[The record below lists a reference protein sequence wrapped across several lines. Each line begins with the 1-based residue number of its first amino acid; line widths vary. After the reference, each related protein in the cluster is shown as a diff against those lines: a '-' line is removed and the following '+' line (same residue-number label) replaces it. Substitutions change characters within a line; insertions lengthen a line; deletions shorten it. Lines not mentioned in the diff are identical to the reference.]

1 MPGVLAITAVTDNA
15 GAQQGDVPHNGTTD
29 DATLQVAGTA
39 TAAAVVEIRSGNT
52 LLGSVVAS
60 AEGTWAYTTR
70 PLANGLHS
78 LTATVD
84 GDTTPARN
92 VIVQVDATN
101 GADITAAA
109 VWGPDPAEG
118 YRTVLIDFNQ
128 PVTGVTVDAFMIEH
142 RGRKI
147 LVQGATVTGGGMN
160 YVLKLPDRF
169 RNLTGGFTITLFSTD
184 IESLLNPGSTMRNPQ
199 YFDLPDPGVNNNPG
213 G

>member
-1 MPGVLAITAVTDNA
+1 
-15 GAQQGDVPHNGTTD
+15 
-29 DATLQVAGTA
+29 
-39 TAAAVVEIRSGNT
+39 
-52 LLGSVVAS
+52 
-60 AEGTWAYTTR
+60 
-70 PLANGLHS
+70 
-78 LTATVD
+78 
-84 GDTTPARN
+84 

-101 GADITAAA
+101 GADITASA

-184 IESLLNPGSTMRNPQ
+184 IESLLNPGSTMRKPQ